1 MMERILNQEEID
13 ALFRRAQSQ
22 KASAKPA
29 HQKTITRCNFSQ
41 PGMSKES
48 VRSLS
53 ALHEG
58 FARNVTSSVAAFL
71 RVPFDVNLVSVEQIS
86 YLEFLQRIPE
96 LTYLASLTLSPLD
109 LLSFMQLDLS
119 VAFPI
124 VDLLLGG
131 KGASISD
138 IRDLTEI
145 EEQILETVLKI
156 LTRELQRGWEA
167 ISLEFALD
175 RRQQQTQ
182 VLHLMPPTDRLL
194 SVTFEIRMQDLRG
207 NLNIAIPAVVASMLL
222 RKLSEQWRTQKRSG
236 ASESAARLRE
246 ILAECPFE
254 LELTLP
260 EKPVSA
266 RELLNLRPGSILPLP
281 VSLQDSGLVHLGGRE
296 IFFAEPIRNGNN
308 KAAHVQSR
316 IAQRT
321 PLERKK

>member
-1 MMERILNQEEID
+1 MERILNQEEID

-22 KASAKPA
+22 KASSKPA
-29 HQKTITRCNFSQ
+29 HQRTITRCNFSQ

-58 FARNVTSSVAAFL
+58 FARNVTTSVAAFL
-71 RVPFDVNLVSVEQIS
+71 RVPFDLNLVSVEQIS
-86 YLEFLQRIPE
+86 YIEFLQRIPE
-96 LTYLASLTLSPLD
+96 LTYLASLGLNPLD
-109 LLSFMQLDLS
+109 LVSFMQLDLAI
-119 VAFPI
+119 AFPI

-131 KGASISD
+131 KGSALSEK
-138 IRDLTEI
+138 RDLTEI

-156 LTRELQRGWEA
+156 LTRELQRAWEA
-167 ISLEFALD
+167 MQLEFVLE

-194 SVTFEIRMQDLRG
+194 SVTFEIRMQESRG

-222 RKLSEQWRTQKRSG
+222 RKLSEQWTTQKRSG

-260 EKPVSA
+260 ERAVSA
-266 RELLNLRPGSILPLP
+266 RELLNMRAGSILPLP
-281 VSLQDSGLVHLGGRE
+281 IPLEDPGIVDLGGRQM
-296 IFFAEPIRNGNN
+296 FSAEPIRSGNN
-308 KAAHVQSR
+308 KAAHIR
-316 IAQRT
+316 ARLAQRT